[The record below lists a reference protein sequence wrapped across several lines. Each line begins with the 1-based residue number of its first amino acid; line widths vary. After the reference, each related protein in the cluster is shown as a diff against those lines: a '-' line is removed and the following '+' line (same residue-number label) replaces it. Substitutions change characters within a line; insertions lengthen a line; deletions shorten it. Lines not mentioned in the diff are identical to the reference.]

1 MVKNINQWKMWRFLK
16 DGMRKKL
23 PIVLPEIH
31 SVTPREC
38 RMLLIPSVIWCSDNR
53 KVLVWHHR
61 ERNAVVKEDW
71 QRLALKART
80 GAKLRAKEFLTGKS
94 AVASRASWYR
104 WTANCVRI
112 FPTPCSVISHFVTW
126 NWLWW
131 ECLTREIGKCYES
144 RLPIPRKH
152 STFTFISILLEYTN
166 LQSFQLTTVLMERG
180 QVVTRVPS
188 AEEI

>member
-1 MVKNINQWKMWRFLK
+1 MVKNINQWKMWRFLE

-61 ERNAVVKEDW
+61 ERNAGVKEDW

-80 GAKLRAKEFLTGKS
+80 GAKLRAKEFLTGKRQCS
-94 AVASRASWYR
+94 SIPSQLVPLDSQLCVYLPNSLLSDISFRNLELAVVGVFNKGNWEML
-104 WTANCVRI
+104 RI
-112 FPTPCSVISHFVTW
+112 KATHPQ
-126 NWLWW
+126 
-131 ECLTREIGKCYES
+131 E
-144 RLPIPRKH
+144 
-152 STFTFISILLEYTN
+152 
-166 LQSFQLTTVLMERG
+166 
-180 QVVTRVPS
+180 
-188 AEEI
+188 A